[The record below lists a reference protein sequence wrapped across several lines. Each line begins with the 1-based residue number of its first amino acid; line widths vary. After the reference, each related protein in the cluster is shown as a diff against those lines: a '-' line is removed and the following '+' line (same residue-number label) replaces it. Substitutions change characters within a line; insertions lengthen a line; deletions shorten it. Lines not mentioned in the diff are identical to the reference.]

1 MKEQMKAMARPY
13 GTLFLIALAVAL
25 VGRVGLAAMDL
36 TGTLPTTTSR
46 RPACPS
52 WTWCAPS

>member
-25 VGRVGLAAMDL
+25 VGASAWPR
-36 TGTLPTTTSR
+36 
-46 RPACPS
+46 
-52 WTWCAPS
+52 WI